1 MRWAEIAAHES
12 ALGAVAHERLITPGV
27 LLIGTTRR
35 DGSARISGVEPLIMD
50 GDLWL
55 SMMPGSAKV
64 SDLDRDPRLQV
75 HSIITGPEAAIE
87 IKLRGTARREHDQ
100 QVQERYARQVAEQ
113 LPWAPVVGDFALFAV
128 DIDEVTYVGFAPE
141 SGDQHVVRWPQGEE
155 YLRPATSATKL
166 GARQPARRGLRSP
179 RPQAAGPPRGGSV
192 ASDAGR
198 GLGAAPSRWIGGGGG
213 RRLRS
218 SG

>member
-1 MRWAEIAAHES
+1 MRWAEIAAHEP

-35 DGSARISGVEPLIMD
+35 DGSARISGVEPLILD

-64 SDLDRDPRLQV
+64 ADLGRDPRLQL
-75 HSIITGPEAAIE
+75 HSIVSGPEAAIE
-87 IKLRGTARREHDQ
+87 IKLRGRARREHDQ
-100 QVQERYARQVAEQ
+100 QVQKRYAVAVAAE

-141 SGDQHVVRWPQGEE
+141 SGDQHVARWPQGEE
-155 YLRPATSATKL
+155 YLRPATSPTKL
-166 GARQPARRGLRSP
+166 GPRRPVRRVLSP
-179 RPQAAGPPRGGSV
+179 AGP
-192 ASDAGR
+192 
-198 GLGAAPSRWIGGGGG
+198 APG
-213 RRLRS
+213 
-218 SG
+218 